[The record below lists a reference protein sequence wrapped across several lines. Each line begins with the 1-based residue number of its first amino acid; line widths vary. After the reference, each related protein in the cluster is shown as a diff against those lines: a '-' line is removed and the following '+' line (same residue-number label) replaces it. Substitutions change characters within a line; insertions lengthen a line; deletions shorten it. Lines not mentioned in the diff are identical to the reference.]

1 MSWTLLLTCLATVGP
16 LVVNCTPSSNSNN
29 GLALGQ
35 LLAAE
40 SSHASN
46 ANNGYGLTE
55 LLRHP
60 SDDSSN
66 GNSGQGIDRDRVPTF
81 DSVEELCDWLCRK

>member
-1 MSWTLLLTCLATVGP
+1 MSWTLLLTCLATLGP
-16 LVVNCTPSSNSNN
+16 LVVNSTPSSNRNN

-55 LLRHP
+55 LLRHS

-66 GNSGQGIDRDRVPTF
+66 GNSGQGIDHDRVPTF